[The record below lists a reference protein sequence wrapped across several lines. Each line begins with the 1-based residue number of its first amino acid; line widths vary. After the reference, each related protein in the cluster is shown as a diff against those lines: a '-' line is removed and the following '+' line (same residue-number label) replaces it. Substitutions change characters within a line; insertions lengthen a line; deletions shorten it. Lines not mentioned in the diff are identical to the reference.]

1 MAKALA
7 QERAAVPQQDVGMI
21 RAPEEIHSDEQA
33 TRWPVQPLH
42 KLNSKTD
49 MILSKDFRL
58 KESLDNMNQ
67 ISKKMGQ
74 VHDEIMSQRER

>member
-1 MAKALA
+1 MH
-7 QERAAVPQQDVGMI
+7 ESRYPI
-21 RAPEEIHSDEQA
+21 P
-33 TRWPVQPLH
+33 PLR

-74 VHDEIMSQRER
+74 VHDEIMSQRERQRKLQVDHMLREQQQ